1 MALKLN
7 VSEEMVLTKVSDL
20 LARGI
25 LTRVGPFYNMDKST
39 GYVSLVAIEVPLD
52 RFDEVTAIVN
62 SYEEVAHNYQRESRF
77 NMWFVIAGT
86 TKDQV
91 FDILAD
97 IDKKTGLKTFNFPK
111 LKEFALDL
119 FFEVE

>member
-1 MALKLN
+1 MAQKLN
-7 VSEEMVLTKVSDL
+7 VSEELVLAKVSEL
-20 LARGI
+20 LSRGI
-25 LTRVGPFYNMDKST
+25 LTRVGPFYNMDKSS

-52 RFDEVTAIVN
+52 RYDEVTAVVN

-86 TKDQV
+86 TKEQV
-91 FDILAD
+91 LDVLSDIER
-97 IDKKTGLKTFNFPK
+97 KTGLKTFNFPK